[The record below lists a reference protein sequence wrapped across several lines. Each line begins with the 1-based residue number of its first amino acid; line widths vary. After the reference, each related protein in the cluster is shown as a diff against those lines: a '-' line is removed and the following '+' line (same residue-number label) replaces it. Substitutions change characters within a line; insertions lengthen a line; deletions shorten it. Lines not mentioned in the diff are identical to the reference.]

1 MQPPPFVIGITGA
14 SSVIYGIRLLETLAR
29 LGQQSHLVLSA
40 AAKTTIPLETTYSIA
55 QVEALASKVWDAADF
70 TASIASGSF
79 LTQGMVVLPASM
91 KSVAALAMGY
101 DDNLLTRAAGV
112 QLKEGRKLVVCP
124 RETPLTQA
132 HLKNLLALAQMGAV
146 ILPCL
151 PAFYHQPQT
160 LDEVI
165 NHSLGKILDQF
176 GIQHTLFRRWG
187 QA

>member
-1 MQPPPFVIGITGA
+1 MQAPPLVIGITGA
-14 SSVIYGIRLLETLAR
+14 SSVIYGIRLLETLAK
-29 LGQQSHLVLSA
+29 LGQETHLVLSV
-40 AAKTTIPLETTYSIA
+40 AAKTTIPLETKTSIA
-55 QVEALASKVWDAADF
+55 QVEALATKVWDAADF

-91 KSVAALAMGY
+91 KSVAALAQGY

-132 HLKNLLALAQMGAV
+132 HLKNLLSLAHMGAV

-151 PAFYHQPQT
+151 PAFYHQPKT
-160 LDEVI
+160 IEDLMD
-165 NHSLGKILDQF
+165 HSLGKILDQF
-176 GIQHTLFRRWG
+176 GIQHQLFQRWG
-187 QA
+187 QV